1 MQQTSVS
8 TPSTVSTEPTQ
19 VTRSLLPSGEERMR
33 LRKWRSFKDKV
44 SKYGIAFAGI
54 SVVAAFATIFIY
66 LFSEV
71 GPIFSSADVEKQ
83 HSYPSVSAQPLFSNL
98 ERYGEVGLIA
108 DAGGQLQFFDAKTG
122 AAQQK
127 IQLALPADAKITS
140 FAKGEPRSG
149 LIAFGLSNGQVL
161 VAKHEYNL
169 SYPNDKRQIVPV
181 VTYPLGETP
190 IQLDPQQQTIVSL
203 AVQEGPS
210 GTAITAFTADGRLS
224 YNLFEAKTEFLSGET
239 TLVRTDYQLP
249 DAPKTVRKML
259 VDTTLKNLFVADMEN
274 KIHYY
279 DISEP
284 ASARYVEAVNAVA
297 VGQQVTALEFLVGSV
312 SLIVGGSDG
321 TLSQW
326 FLVRDEHNNFHL
338 KHIRDFDQHP
348 AAIAQIEPEYSR
360 KGFMA
365 IDDKGHL
372 GIHYGTSARTLWL
385 EALSDNIQPARLAIS
400 PINDAFLILDKQ
412 GQTHNFLLENAHPDV
427 SWKAMWNEV
436 WYEGRGEKDYI
447 WQASSGSDEF
457 EAKMSLVPLAV
468 GTLKAAFFAMIF
480 ATPLAVMSAL
490 YTAYFM
496 TPKLRGKVKPT
507 IEIMAALPTVILGF
521 LAGLWLAP
529 FIENYLSAVFS
540 ILLLLPL
547 MMLLAAWCYRY
558 VPESLRNRIGL
569 GWEVALLVPVIIAFI
584 WICVSLSPAIDN
596 QFFNGS
602 LRQWFTDNGVT
613 YDQRNALVVGIA
625 MGFAVIP
632 NIFSIAEDAI
642 FNVPRHLT
650 QGSLALGATPWQTM
664 MGVVL
669 PTASPGIFAAVMVG
683 FGRAVGETMIVLM
696 ATGNSPVVNFN
707 LFEGMRTLSANIAV
721 ELPETAVGSTHFRV
735 LFLAALVLFVFTF
748 VFNTLAEVIRQRLR
762 QRFSNL

>member
-1 MQQTSVS
+1 MQSSQASPASAV
-8 TPSTVSTEPTQ
+8 PE
-19 VTRSLLPSGEERMR
+19 RASLLPSGERRAR
-33 LRKWRSFKDKV
+33 LRRWRRVKDQL

-54 SVVAAFATIFIY
+54 SVVLAFATIFVY

-71 GPIFSSADVEKQ
+71 GPIFSSASVEKEQ
-83 HSYPSVSAQPLFSNL
+83 SYPTVQTQPLFSNL
-98 ERYGEVGLIA
+98 ERYGEVGLVA
-108 DAGGQLQFFDAKTG
+108 DASGALQFFDAQSG
-122 AAQQK
+122 AAGQK
-127 IQLALPADAKITS
+127 VQLTVPAGATISS

-149 LIAFGLSNGQVL
+149 IVAFGLSNGQVI

-190 IQLDPQQQTIVSL
+190 IQLDPKGQAIAALS
-203 AVQEGPS
+203 VQEGPD
-210 GTAITAFTADGRLS
+210 GTALTAFTQDGRLS
-224 YNLFEAKTEFLSGET
+224 YNLFAAKTEFLTGET
-239 TLVRTDYQLP
+239 TLERTDYQLP
-249 DAPKTVRKML
+249 EAPTTVQKLL
-259 VDTTLKNLFVADMEN
+259 VDTTLQNLFVADTQG
-274 KIHYY
+274 KVHYY
-279 DISEP
+279 DIRDP
-284 ASARYVEAVNAVA
+284 AKARYVEAVSVVPA
-297 VGQQVTALEFLVGSV
+297 GQTIGAMEFLVGSV
-312 SLIVGGSDG
+312 SLIIGGSDG
-321 TLSQW
+321 SLSQW

-338 KHIRDFDQHP
+338 NHIRDFEQHP
-348 AAIAQIEPEYSR
+348 GAIVQIEPEYSR

-365 IDDKGHL
+365 IDASGSL

-385 EALSDNIQPARLAIS
+385 EPLGDGIKPHRIAIS
-400 PINDAFLILDKQ
+400 PINQSFLALAAD
-412 GQTHNFLLENAHPDV
+412 GQTYHFALENAHPDV

-457 EAKMSLVPLAV
+457 EAKMSLVPLAT
-468 GTLKAAFFAMIF
+468 GTLKAAFFAMLF
-480 ATPLAVMSAL
+480 ATPLALMGAL

-496 TPKLRGKVKPT
+496 APAIRGKVKPT
-507 IEIMAALPTVILGF
+507 IEVMEALPTVILGF

-529 FIENYLSAVFS
+529 FIESYLSAVFS
-540 ILLLLPL
+540 ILLLLPV
-547 MMLLAAWCYRY
+547 MMIATAYVWRY
-558 VPESLRNRIGL
+558 APASLRQRFGL
-569 GWEVALLVPVIIAFI
+569 GWEVLILIPVIILLI
-584 WICVSLSPAIDN
+584 YLCVQASPIID
-596 QFFNGS
+596 QLFFGGN
-602 LRQWFTDNGVT
+602 LRQWLTDNGIT

-642 FNVPRHLT
+642 YNVPKHLT

-664 MGVVL
+664 VNVVL
-669 PTASPGIFAAVMVG
+669 PTASPGVFAAVMVG

-735 LFLAALVLFVFTF
+735 LFLAALVLLVFTF
-748 VFNTLAEVIRQRLR
+748 IFNTVAELIRQRLR

>member
-1 MQQTSVS
+1 MQQTFE
-8 TPSTVSTEPTQ
+8 TPATPR
-19 VTRSLLPSGEERMR
+19 RSLLPDGEKRAR
-33 LRKWRSFKDKV
+33 LRRWRKVKDKL
-44 SKYGIAFAGI
+44 SQYGIAFAGI
-54 SVVAAFATIFIY
+54 SVVAAFATIFVY

-71 GPIFSSADVEKQ
+71 GPIFSSASLEPEKQ
-83 HSYPSVSAQPLFSNL
+83 YSSQSETPLLTNL
-98 ERYGEVGLIA
+98 ERYSEVGMTL
-108 DAGGQLQFFDAKTG
+108 DAKSKLHFFN
-122 AAQQK
+122 AADGSTLK
-127 IQLALPADAKITS
+127 DVNLPIPAERKITS
-140 FAKGEPRSG
+140 IGKGEPRSG
-149 LIAFGLSNGQVL
+149 IFAVGLDNGQVL

-169 SYPNDKRQIVPV
+169 SYPDGKRQVLPL
-181 VTYPLGETP
+181 VTFPLGQDLL
-190 IQLDPQQQTIVSL
+190 QLDAQQRAIQAV
-203 AVQEGPS
+203 AVQEGS
-210 GTAITAFTADGRLS
+210 TGTAIAVLTDDGRLS
-224 YNLFEAKTEFLSGET
+224 FNLFEAETNLMTGESTFNRSEFALKDG
-239 TLVRTDYQLP
+239 
-249 DAPKTVRKML
+249 PKTATHML
-259 VDTTLKNLFVADMEN
+259 IDTTLHSLFIAEGNEKV
-274 KIHYY
+274 HYF
-279 DISEP
+279 DIRSPSE
-284 ASARYVEAVNAVA
+284 ARYVEAVNAVA
-297 VGQQVTALEFLVGSV
+297 AGQQVRQMEFLVGAVSV
-312 SLIVGGSDG
+312 VVGGSDG
-321 TLSQW
+321 SLSQW

-338 KHIRDFDQHP
+338 KHIRDFDKHP
-348 AAIAQIEPEYSR
+348 AAITQIEPEYSR

-365 IDDKGHL
+365 IDEQGHV
-372 GIHYGTSARTLWL
+372 GIHYGTSARTLLL
-385 EALSDNIQPARLAIS
+385 EPMPGDIKPQRIAIS
-400 PINDAFLILDKQ
+400 PINTAVLAFTQ
-412 GQTHNFLLENAHPDV
+412 NGQVHRYTLENAHPDV

-436 WYEGRGEKDYI
+436 WYEGREHPDYI

-457 EAKMSLVPLAV
+457 EAKMSLVPLAL
-468 GTLKAAFFAMIF
+468 GTLKAAVFAMMF

-529 FIENYLSAVFS
+529 FIENYLSAVFA

-547 MMLLAAWCYRY
+547 MMLIAAYLWRF
-558 VPESLRNRIGL
+558 VPEETRLRIGT
-569 GWEVALLVPVIIAFI
+569 GWEVAILIPVVIGFILL
-584 WICVSLSPAIDN
+584 CVELSPLVDDT
-596 QFFNGS
+596 FFSGS
-602 LRQWFTDNGVT
+602 LRQWLTDNGYS

-632 NIFSIAEDAI
+632 NIYSIAEDAV

-664 MGVVL
+664 VGVVL

-748 VFNTLAEVIRQRLR
+748 IFNTLAEVIRQRLR

>member
-1 MQQTSVS
+1 MQPNQASS
-8 TPSTVSTEPTQ
+8 TTTTQ
-19 VTRSLLPSGEERMR
+19 SDIQSLLPSGERRAR
-33 LRKWRSFKDKV
+33 LRRWRSLKDQM
-44 SKYGIAFAGI
+44 SRYGIAFAGI
-54 SVVAAFATIFIY
+54 SVVLAFTTIFVY

-71 GPIFSSADVEKQ
+71 GPIFSSASIEQ
-83 HSYPSVSAQPLFSNL
+83 QQSYQSPEQEPIFANL
-98 ERYGEVGLIA
+98 ERYGEVGLLA
-108 DAGGQLQFFDAKTG
+108 NKAGELQFFNAQTG
-122 AAQQK
+122 EPGQK
-127 IQLALPADAKITS
+127 LQLALPQGATISS
-140 FAKGEPRSG
+140 FSRGEPRSG
-149 LIAFGLSNGQVL
+149 IIAFGLSNGQVL

-190 IQLDPQQQTIVSL
+190 LQLDAQQQAILSL

-224 YNLFEAKTEFLSGET
+224 YNLFEAKTEFLTGET
-239 TLVRTDYQLP
+239 TLERSEYQLP
-249 DAPKTVRKML
+249 DAPKTVLKML
-259 VDTTLKNLFVADMEN
+259 VDTTLQNLFVADAEGN
-274 KIHYY
+274 IHYY
-279 DISEP
+279 DIRDP
-284 ASARYVEAVNAVA
+284 ASARYVEAISAA
-297 VGQQVTALEFLVGSV
+297 KSGQTVTALEFLVGSV
-312 SLIVGGSDG
+312 SLIAGSSDG
-321 TLSQW
+321 ALSQW

-338 KHIRDFDQHP
+338 KHIRDFEQHP
-348 AAIAQIEPEYSR
+348 AAITQIEPEYSR

-365 IDDKGHL
+365 IDAKGFV
-372 GIHYGTSARTLWL
+372 GIHYGTSARTLML
-385 EALSDNIQPARLAIS
+385 EPLGDNLQPARIAIS
-400 PINDAFLILDKQ
+400 PINQSFLAFDKNGSIVHFALD
-412 GQTHNFLLENAHPDV
+412 NAHPDV

-457 EAKMSLVPLAV
+457 EAKMSLVPLAL
-468 GTLKAAFFAMIF
+468 GTLKAALFAMLF

-496 TPKLRGKVKPT
+496 TPALRGKVKPT

-529 FIENYLSAVFS
+529 FIENYLSAIFA
-540 ILLLLPL
+540 ILLLLPPL
-547 MMLLAAWCYRY
+547 MIVAAYLWRFMPAA
-558 VPESLRNRIGL
+558 VRNKLGL
-569 GWEVALLVPVIIAFI
+569 GWEVAILIPVIVLFI
-584 WICVSLSPAIDN
+584 WLCVSLSPAVDAL
-596 QFFNGS
+596 FFNGS
-602 LRQWFTDNGVT
+602 LRQWFTDNGIT

-632 NIFSIAEDAI
+632 NIFSIAEDAV

-664 MGVVL
+664 LGVVL

-748 VFNTLAEVIRQRLR
+748 MFNTLAEVIRQRLR

>member
-1 MQQTSVS
+1 MQQTSTS
-8 TPSTVSTEPTQ
+8 AP
-19 VTRSLLPSGEERMR
+19 VTTRQSLLPSGEKRAR
-33 LRKWRSFKDKV
+33 LRRWRSFKDKM

-54 SVVAAFATIFIY
+54 SVVAAFATIFVY

-71 GPIFSSADVEKQ
+71 GPIFSSASVEAEQ
-83 HSYPSVSAQPLFSNL
+83 SYQINSSKPLYTNL
-98 ERYGEVGLIA
+98 ERYSEVGLNVSA
-108 DAGGQLQFFDAKTG
+108 AGELQFFDALTG
-122 AAQQK
+122 QPGEK
-127 IQLALPADAKITS
+127 VQLQLPPETTISA
-140 FAKGEPRSG
+140 FARGEPRSG
-149 LIAFGLSNGQVL
+149 LLALGLSNGQAL
-161 VAKHEYNL
+161 VIKHEYNL
-169 SYPNDKRQIVPV
+169 SYPDDKRKVVPV

-190 IQLDPQQQTIVSL
+190 LDLNPGQALKSL
-203 AVQEGPS
+203 AVQEGS
-210 GTAITAFTADGRLS
+210 AGTALVAFAADGRLS
-224 YNLFEAKTEFLSGET
+224 YHVFEAQTEFMTGET
-239 TLVRTDYQLP
+239 TLVRTDYSLP
-249 DAPKTVRKML
+249 DAPKNVSRIL
-259 VDTTLKNLFVADMEN
+259 LDTTLHNLFIAEGN
-274 KIHYY
+274 EKIHYY
-279 DISEP
+279 DVTNP
-284 ASARYVEAVNAVA
+284 AEARYVEAVSAVA
-297 VGQQVTALEFLVGSV
+297 AGQQVTAVEFLVGAV

-321 TLSQW
+321 SLSQW

-338 KHIRDFDQHP
+338 KHIRDFEQHP
-348 AAIAQIEPEYSR
+348 APIRQIEPEYSR
-360 KGFMA
+360 KGFLVLDA
-365 IDDKGHL
+365 AANL
-372 GIHYGTSARTLWL
+372 GIHYGTSARTLSL
-385 EALSDNIQPARLAIS
+385 EPLLEGTSFERIAIS
-400 PINDAFLILDKQ
+400 PINTALLAFAADGKVQ
-412 GQTHNFLLENAHPDV
+412 RFALENAHPDV

-457 EAKMSLVPLAV
+457 EAKMSLVPLAL
-468 GTLKAAFFAMIF
+468 GTLKAAVFAMLF
-480 ATPLAVMSAL
+480 ATPLAIMSAL

-529 FIENYLSAVFS
+529 FIEKYLSAVFA

-547 MMLLAAWCYRY
+547 LMLVAAYLWRFA
-558 VPESLRNRIGL
+558 PLSWRERFGL
-569 GWEVALLVPVIIAFI
+569 GWEVLLLIPVIIGFI
-584 WICVSLSPAIDN
+584 WLCVSLSPAVD
-596 QFFNGS
+596 QLFFNGS
-602 LRQWFTDNGVT
+602 LRQWFTDNGIT

-632 NIFSIAEDAI
+632 NIFSIAEDAV

>member
-1 MQQTSVS
+1 MQQTSTS
-8 TPSTVSTEPTQ
+8 AP
-19 VTRSLLPSGEERMR
+19 VTTRPSLLPSGEKRAR
-33 LRKWRSFKDKV
+33 LRRWRSFKDKM

-54 SVVAAFATIFIY
+54 SVVAAFATIFVY

-71 GPIFSSADVEKQ
+71 GPIFSSASLEPEQNYQINSSK
-83 HSYPSVSAQPLFSNL
+83 PLYTNL
-98 ERYGEVGLIA
+98 ERYSEVGLNVSA
-108 DAGGQLQFFDAKTG
+108 AGELQFFDALTG
-122 AAQQK
+122 QAAEK
-127 IQLALPADAKITS
+127 VQLQLPAQTTISA
-140 FAKGEPRSG
+140 FARGEPRSG
-149 LIAFGLSNGQVL
+149 LLALGLSNGQAL
-161 VAKHEYNL
+161 VIKHEYNL
-169 SYPNDKRQIVPV
+169 SYPKDKRKVVPV
-181 VTYPLGETP
+181 VTYPLGATP
-190 IQLDPQQQTIVSL
+190 LDLNPGQALKSL
-203 AVQEGPS
+203 AVQEGS
-210 GTAITAFTADGRLS
+210 AGTALVAFAADGRLS
-224 YNLFEAKTEFLSGET
+224 YHVFEAQTEFMTGET
-239 TLVRTDYQLP
+239 TLERTDYTLP
-249 DAPKTVRKML
+249 DAPDNVSRIL
-259 VDTTLKNLFVADMEN
+259 LDTTLHNLFIAEGN
-274 KIHYY
+274 EKIHYY
-279 DISEP
+279 DVTDP
-284 ASARYVEAVNAVA
+284 AKARYVEAVSAVA
-297 VGQQVTALEFLVGSV
+297 AGKQVTAVEFLVGAV

-321 TLSQW
+321 SLSQW
-326 FLVRDEHNNFHL
+326 FPVRDEHNNFHL
-338 KHIRDFDQHP
+338 KHIRDFEQHP
-348 AAIAQIEPEYSR
+348 AAIRQIEPEYSR
-360 KGFMA
+360 KGFLVLDA
-365 IDDKGHL
+365 AANL
-372 GIHYGTSARTLWL
+372 GIHYGTSARTLAL
-385 EALSDNIQPARLAIS
+385 EPLLEGTSFERIAIS
-400 PINDAFLILDKQ
+400 PINTALLAFAADGKVQ
-412 GQTHNFLLENAHPDV
+412 RFALENAHPDV

-457 EAKMSLVPLAV
+457 EAKMSLVPLAL
-468 GTLKAAFFAMIF
+468 GTLKAALFAMLF
-480 ATPLAVMSAL
+480 ATPLAIMSAL

-529 FIENYLSAVFS
+529 FVEKYLSAVFA

-547 MMLLAAWCYRY
+547 MMLLTAYLWRFF
-558 VPESLRNRIGL
+558 PRSWRERFGL
-569 GWEVALLVPVIIAFI
+569 GWEVVVLIPMIVGFI
-584 WICVSLSPAIDN
+584 WLCVSLSPGVD
-596 QFFNGS
+596 QLFFNGS
-602 LRQWFTDNGVT
+602 LRQWFTDNGIT

-632 NIFSIAEDAI
+632 NIFSIAEDAV

-748 VFNTLAEVIRQRLR
+748 IFNTLAEVIRQRLR

>member
-1 MQQTSVS
+1 MQQTFENAA
-8 TPSTVSTEPTQ
+8 PAR
-19 VTRSLLPSGEERMR
+19 RSLLPDGEKRAR
-33 LRKWRSFKDKV
+33 LRRWRKIKDKL
-44 SKYGIAFAGI
+44 SQYGIAFAGI
-54 SVVAAFATIFIY
+54 SVVAAFATIFVY

-71 GPIFSSADVEKQ
+71 GPIFSSASLEPEQ
-83 HSYPSVSAQPLFSNL
+83 HYASQSETPLLTNL
-98 ERYGEVGLIA
+98 ERYSEVGMTL
-108 DAGGQLQFFDAKTG
+108 DAKGKLHFFNAADG
-122 AAQQK
+122 ATIK
-127 IQLALPADAKITS
+127 DIQLAVPADRQITS
-140 FAKGEPRSG
+140 ISKGEPRSG
-149 LIAFGLSNGQVL
+149 LFAVGFDNGQVL

-169 SYPNDKRQIVPV
+169 SYPNDKRQVVPV
-181 VTYPLGETP
+181 VSYPLGEQPLQLTATP
-190 IQLDPQQQTIVSL
+190 VAIKAL
-203 AVQEGPS
+203 AVQEGAA
-210 GTAITAFTADGRLS
+210 GTAIAILTADGQLS
-224 YNLFEAKTEFLSGET
+224 YNLFEAQTNMMTGEST
-239 TLVRTDYQLP
+239 YERSEYQLK
-249 DAPKTVRKML
+249 DGPKTATHML
-259 VDTTLKNLFVADMEN
+259 IDTTLHSLFIAEGN
-274 KIHYY
+274 EKIHYF
-279 DISEP
+279 DITTPNE
-284 ASARYVEAVNAVA
+284 ARYVEAVTAVA
-297 VGQQVTALEFLVGSV
+297 AGQQVRQVEFLVGAV

-321 TLSQW
+321 SLSQW

-338 KHIRDFDQHP
+338 KHIRDFDKHP
-348 AAIAQIEPEYSR
+348 AAIRQIEPEYSR

-365 IDDKGHL
+365 IDEKGHV
-372 GIHYGTSARTLWL
+372 GIHYGTSARTLML
-385 EALSDNIQPARLAIS
+385 EPMPGNIEPQRIAIS
-400 PINDAFLILDKQ
+400 PINTALLAFTKD
-412 GQTHNFLLENAHPDV
+412 GQVHRYVLENAHPDV

-436 WYEGRGEKDYI
+436 WYEGREHPDYI

-457 EAKMSLVPLAV
+457 EAKMSLVPLAL
-468 GTLKAAFFAMIF
+468 GTLKAAVFAMLF

-529 FIENYLSAVFS
+529 FIENYLSAVFA
-540 ILLLLPL
+540 ILLLLPV
-547 MMLLAAWCYRY
+547 MMLVAAWCWRF
-558 VPESLRNRIGL
+558 VPENVRLRIGT
-569 GWEVALLVPVIIAFI
+569 GWEVALLIPVVIGFI
-584 WICVSLSPAIDN
+584 VLCVQLSPLVDDT
-596 QFFNGS
+596 FFNGS
-602 LRQWFTDNGVT
+602 LRQWLTDTGFT

-632 NIFSIAEDAI
+632 NIYSIAEDAV

-664 MGVVL
+664 VGVVL

-748 VFNTLAEVIRQRLR
+748 IFNTLAEVIRQRLR
-762 QRFSNL
+762 QRFSSL

>member
-1 MQQTSVS
+1 MQQTSTS
-8 TPSTVSTEPTQ
+8 AP
-19 VTRSLLPSGEERMR
+19 VTTRQSLLPSGEKRAR
-33 LRKWRSFKDKV
+33 LRRWRSFKDKM

-71 GPIFSSADVEKQ
+71 GPIFSSASVEAEQ
-83 HSYPSVSAQPLFSNL
+83 SYKIDSDKPLYTNL
-98 ERYGEVGLIA
+98 ERYSEVGLNVS
-108 DAGGQLQFFDAKTG
+108 AGGELQFFDATTG
-122 AAQQK
+122 VAGTK
-127 IQLALPADAKITS
+127 VKLSLPTDTTITA
-140 FAKGEPRSG
+140 FARGEPRSG
-149 LIAFGLSNGQVL
+149 LLGLGLSNGQAL
-161 VAKHEYNL
+161 VVKHEYNL
-169 SYPNDKRQIVPV
+169 SYPNDKRKIVPV

-190 IQLDPQQQTIVSL
+190 LDLNPGQAIKQL
-203 AVQEGPS
+203 AVQEGS
-210 GTAITAFTADGRLS
+210 AGTALVAFSADGSLS
-224 YNLFEAKTEFLSGET
+224 YHVFEAQTEFMTGET
-239 TLVRTDYQLP
+239 TLVRTDYALN
-249 DAPKTVRKML
+249 DAPKSVSRIL
-259 VDTTLKNLFVADMEN
+259 LDTTLRNLFIAEGN
-274 KIHYY
+274 EKIHYF
-279 DISEP
+279 DVADP
-284 ASARYVEAVNAVA
+284 AQARYVEAVNAVPA
-297 VGQQVTALEFLVGSV
+297 GQQVTAVEFLVGAV

-321 TLSQW
+321 SLSQW

-338 KHIRDFDQHP
+338 KHIRDFEQHP
-348 AAIAQIEPEYSR
+348 AAIRQIEPEYSR
-360 KGFMA
+360 KGFLA
-365 IDDKGHL
+365 LDTTGHL
-372 GIHYGTSARTLWL
+372 GIHYGTSARTLSL
-385 EALSDNIQPARLAIS
+385 EPLLDGVQFERIAIS
-400 PINDAFLILDKQ
+400 PINTGLLAFAADGKVQ
-412 GQTHNFLLENAHPDV
+412 RFALENAHPDV

-436 WYEGRGEKDYI
+436 WYEGRGEQDYI

-457 EAKMSLVPLAV
+457 EAKMSLVPLAL
-468 GTLKAAFFAMIF
+468 GTLKAAVFAMLF
-480 ATPLAVMSAL
+480 ATPLAIMSAL

-529 FIENYLSAVFS
+529 FIEKYLSAVFA
-540 ILLLLPL
+540 ILLLLPF
-547 MMLLAAWCYRY
+547 MMLLAAYLWRFAPRSWCERF
-558 VPESLRNRIGL
+558 GL
-569 GWEVALLVPVIIAFI
+569 GWEVLLLIPVIIGFI
-584 WICVSLSPAIDN
+584 WLCVSLSPSVD
-596 QFFNGS
+596 QLFFNGS
-602 LRQWFTDNGVT
+602 LRQWFTDNGIT

-632 NIFSIAEDAI
+632 NIFSIAEDAV

>member
-1 MQQTSVS
+1 MQQTSTSAPV
-8 TPSTVSTEPTQ
+8 TPRQ
-19 VTRSLLPSGEERMR
+19 SLLPTGEKRAR
-33 LRKWRSFKDKV
+33 LRRLRSFKDKV
-44 SKYGIAFAGI
+44 SKYGITFAGV

-71 GPIFSSADVEKQ
+71 GPIFSSASVEAEQ
-83 HSYPSVSAQPLFSNL
+83 SYQISSDKPLYTNL
-98 ERYGEVGLIA
+98 ERYSEVGLNVSA
-108 DAGGQLQFFDAKTG
+108 TGELQFFDATTG
-122 AAQQK
+122 VAGENV
-127 IQLALPADAKITS
+127 QLALPANTS
-140 FAKGEPRSG
+140 VSAFARGEPRSG
-149 LIAFGLSNGQVL
+149 ILALGLSNGQAL
-161 VAKHEYNL
+161 VIKHEYNL
-169 SYPNDKRQIVPV
+169 SYPNDKRKVSPI

-190 IQLDPQQQTIVSL
+190 LDLSPGQAIQSL
-203 AVQEGPS
+203 AVQEGGS
-210 GTAITAFTADGRLS
+210 GTALVSFSADGRLS
-224 YNLFEAKTEFLSGET
+224 FHVFEAKTEFMTGET
-239 TLVRTDYQLP
+239 TLVRTDYPLP
-249 DAPKTVRKML
+249 DAPKSVSRIL
-259 VDTTLKNLFVADMEN
+259 LDTSLRNLFIAEGND

-279 DISEP
+279 NVTDP
-284 ASARYVEAVNAVA
+284 AEARYVEAVTAVA
-297 VGQQVTALEFLVGSV
+297 AGQKVTAVEFLVGSV

-321 TLSQW
+321 SLSQW
-326 FLVRDEHNNFHL
+326 FLVRNEHNNFHL
-338 KHIRDFDQHP
+338 KHIRDFEQHP
-348 AAIAQIEPEYSR
+348 AAILQIEPEYSR
-360 KGFMA
+360 KGFLA
-365 IDDKGHL
+365 LDSSGHL
-372 GIHYGTSARTLWL
+372 GIHYGTSARTLSL
-385 EALSDNIQPARLAIS
+385 EPLVEGMTFERIAIS
-400 PINDAFLILDKQ
+400 PINTGLLAFASGGKVQ
-412 GQTHNFLLENAHPDV
+412 RFALENAHPDV

-436 WYEGRGEKDYI
+436 WYEGRSEPDYI

-457 EAKMSLVPLAV
+457 EAKMSLVPLTL
-468 GTLKAAFFAMIF
+468 GTLKAAVFAMLF
-480 ATPLAVMSAL
+480 ATPLAIMSAL

-529 FIENYLSAVFS
+529 FVEQYLSAVFA
-540 ILLLLPL
+540 ILLLLPF
-547 MMLLAAWCYRY
+547 MMLLAAYAWRFA
-558 VPESLRNRIGL
+558 PRALRERFGL
-569 GWEVALLVPVIIAFI
+569 GWEVVLLIPVIVGFM
-584 WICVSLSPAIDN
+584 WLCVSLSPGVD
-596 QFFNGS
+596 QLFFNGS
-602 LRQWFTDNGVT
+602 LRQWFTDNGIT

-664 MGVVL
+664 VGVVL

-748 VFNTLAEVIRQRLR
+748 LFNTLAEVIRQRLR

>member
-1 MQQTSVS
+1 MQQTSTSAPV
-8 TPSTVSTEPTQ
+8 TPRQ
-19 VTRSLLPSGEERMR
+19 SLLPTGEKRAR
-33 LRKWRSFKDKV
+33 LRRLRSFKDKV
-44 SKYGIAFAGI
+44 SKYGITFAGV

-71 GPIFSSADVEKQ
+71 GPIFSSASVEAEQ
-83 HSYPSVSAQPLFSNL
+83 SYQINSDKPLYTNL
-98 ERYGEVGLIA
+98 ERYSEVGLNVSA
-108 DAGGQLQFFDAKTG
+108 SGELQFFDAMTG
-122 AAQQK
+122 AAGEK
-127 IQLALPADAKITS
+127 VQLALPADTS
-140 FAKGEPRSG
+140 ISAFARGEPRSG
-149 LIAFGLSNGQVL
+149 LLAVGLSNGQAL
-161 VAKHEYNL
+161 VIKHEYNL
-169 SYPNDKRQIVPV
+169 SYPNDKRKVSPV

-190 IQLDPQQQTIVSL
+190 LDLNPGQAIRSL
-203 AVQEGPS
+203 AVQEGGS
-210 GTAITAFTADGRLS
+210 GTALVAFSADGRLS
-224 YNLFEAKTEFLSGET
+224 FHVFEAKTEFMTGET
-239 TLVRTDYQLP
+239 TLVRTDYPLP
-249 DAPKTVRKML
+249 DAPKSVSRIL
-259 VDTTLKNLFVADMEN
+259 LDTTLRNLFIAEGNEKV
-274 KIHYY
+274 HYY
-279 DISEP
+279 NVTDP
-284 ASARYVEAVNAVA
+284 AEARYIEAVNAVA

-321 TLSQW
+321 SLSQW
-326 FLVRDEHNNFHL
+326 FLVRNEHNNFHL
-338 KHIRDFDQHP
+338 KHIRDFEQHP
-348 AAIAQIEPEYSR
+348 AAIRQIEPEYSR
-360 KGFMA
+360 KGFLA
-365 IDDKGHL
+365 LDSSGHL
-372 GIHYGTSARTLWL
+372 GIHYGTSARTLSL
-385 EALSDNIQPARLAIS
+385 EPLVEGMSFERIAIS
-400 PINDAFLILDKQ
+400 PINTSLLAFASDGKVQRFALD
-412 GQTHNFLLENAHPDV
+412 NAHPDV

-436 WYEGRGEKDYI
+436 WYEGRSEQDYI

-457 EAKMSLVPLAV
+457 EAKMSLVPLTL
-468 GTLKAAFFAMIF
+468 GTLKAAVFAMLF
-480 ATPLAVMSAL
+480 ATPLAIMSAL

-529 FIENYLSAVFS
+529 FVEQYLSAVFA
-540 ILLLLPL
+540 ILLLLPF
-547 MMLLAAWCYRY
+547 MMLLAAYAWRFA
-558 VPESLRNRIGL
+558 PRAWRERFGL
-569 GWEVALLVPVIIAFI
+569 GWEVVLLIPVIVGFM
-584 WICVSLSPAIDN
+584 WLCVSLSPGVD
-596 QFFNGS
+596 QLFFNGS
-602 LRQWFTDNGVT
+602 LRQWFTDNGIT

-664 MGVVL
+664 VGVVL

-748 VFNTLAEVIRQRLR
+748 LFNTLAEVIRQRLR